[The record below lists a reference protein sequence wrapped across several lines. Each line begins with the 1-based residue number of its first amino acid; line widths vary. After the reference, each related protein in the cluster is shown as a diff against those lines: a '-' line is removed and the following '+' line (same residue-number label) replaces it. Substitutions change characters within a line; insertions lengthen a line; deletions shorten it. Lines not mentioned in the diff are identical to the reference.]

1 MKYYNTTDGSRIAYA
16 TEGNGIPIVF
26 IHGWSVEF
34 HLWRNKIEAI
44 GGSWKRKY
52 QRIYFDLPGM
62 GKSTGAKS
70 IGNSDD
76 MLRNIEEFLEFSI
89 GEKPYV
95 LAGESYGGYLARG
108 LLAKQADRIDGLFLL
123 CPIVVPGD
131 RKGKVPER
139 IVLECD
145 KKFLATLSKKDHSEF
160 EYLSVVQNKKM
171 WKDYKRDIRLE
182 RLKEN
187 EGFLEGQLDGAFSVD
202 PNQTEVKYEKPVLLL
217 LGRQDS
223 EVGFE
228 QQYDLYKAYSRA
240 TIMILDK
247 AGHNLQIENR
257 ELFSQSFLDFLGRIE
272 SGKKEPEH
280 HDQSAVNR

>member
-1 MKYYNTTDGSRIAYA
+1 MKYFIASDGSRIAYA
-16 TEGNGIPIVF
+16 TKGKGTPVVF

-34 HLWRNKIEAI
+34 HLWHNKIEAVR
-44 GGSWKRKY
+44 GSWKRKY

-62 GKSTGAKS
+62 GKSVAAKS
-70 IGNSDD
+70 IRNSDD

-89 GEKPYV
+89 GEKSYV

-108 LLAKQADRIDGLFLL
+108 LLTRQADRIDGLFLL
-123 CPIVVPGD
+123 CPIMVPGD

-139 IVLECD
+139 TVLECD
-145 KKFLATLSKKDHSEF
+145 KKFLATLSEKDRSEF
-160 EYLSVVQNKKM
+160 MYLSVVQNKKM

-182 RLKEN
+182 RLKAN
-187 EGFLEGQLDGAFSVD
+187 ARFLEEQLDGSFAVD
-202 PNQTEVKYEKPVLLL
+202 PNQADVKFEKPVLLM

-228 QQYDLYKAYSRA
+228 QQYELYKTYRRA

-247 AGHNLQIENR
+247 AGHNLQIENH
-257 ELFSQSFLDFLGRIE
+257 ELFDLSFLDFLGRIE
-272 SGKKEPEH
+272 NSKKEI
-280 HDQSAVNR
+280 